1 MKIKIRIK
9 IRITSVN
16 SITKIC
22 FTICLALAIFF
33 VPGCQTETKTNKPK
47 YSGTHVSG
55 ADNLED
61 IKSND
66 PMEGQ
71 DPCSVRL
78 HDIEG
83 ALLMYFMINKHYP
96 DTLEEL
102 RSVADVDN
110 DLKFSCPV
118 SNQAYGYAPR
128 GLRAPGRQKLI
139 IVWDTDTAHA
149 GKRNCIMA
157 VDTPNSHSPQSL
169 EVLSIPEPVF
179 LSYQAD

>member
-1 MKIKIRIK
+1 MRVILFLFRLRSSTMLRTLTTALLIV
-9 IRITSVN
+9 SV
-16 SITKIC
+16 
-22 FTICLALAIFF
+22 FF
-33 VPGCQTETKTNKPK
+33 ATVCTTETKTDKPK
-47 YSGTHVSG
+47 YNTPQVSG

-66 PMEGQ
+66 PMESQ

-102 RSVADVDN
+102 RSVADVDT
-110 DLKFSCPV
+110 DLKFTCPV

-128 GLRAPGRQKLI
+128 GMRAPGRQKLV

-149 GKRNCIMA
+149 GRRNCIMA
-157 VDTPNSHSPQSL
+157 VDTPNSHAPQSL

-179 LSYQAD
+179 LSYQSD